1 MTLKSVV
8 TLKGE
13 GGLGSHHVF
22 RMKKLNRDKKKK
34 SL

>member
-13 GGLGSHHVF
+13 GGLGLHHVF
-22 RMKKLNRDKKKK
+22 RMKKTEYRQKK